1 MNMLDL
7 VDEMVIG
14 GGMAYTFNKV
24 NHGIDIGESLYD
36 AEGAEIVPE
45 IMRLAAEKGVKL
57 HFPSDWVCGDRFGED
72 ARIEIR
78 TAHQGIGAGM

>member
-7 VDEMVIG
+7 VDEMIIG

-36 AEGAEIVPE
+36 AEGA
-45 IMRLAAEKGVKL
+45 
-57 HFPSDWVCGDRFGED
+57 
-72 ARIEIR
+72 
-78 TAHQGIGAGM
+78 